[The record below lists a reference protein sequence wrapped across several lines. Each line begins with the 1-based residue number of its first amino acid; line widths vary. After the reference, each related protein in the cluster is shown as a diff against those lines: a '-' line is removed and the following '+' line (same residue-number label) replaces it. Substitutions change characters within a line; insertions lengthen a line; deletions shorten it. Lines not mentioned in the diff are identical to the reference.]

1 MNCEYFRELISAGLD
16 GELSHEEER
25 RLTEHLAGC
34 PSCREIA
41 DQLAEL
47 KDTIGTEKP
56 ETMPI
61 ELEKTIIESTVRRP
75 VGKSS
80 LKEFIGGYYR
90 IPKGLAW
97 AALVLFI
104 LLAVNSFRGIAI
116 PYGKERVMVESSQ
129 PVAVVQKVKISQD
142 DKVMSKTVTGNKA
155 STQRGPGDAK

>member
-1 MNCEYFRELISAGLD
+1 MNCEYFRELISARLD
-16 GELSHEEER
+16 GELSHEEEQ

-41 DQLAEL
+41 ERLAEL
-47 KDTIGTEKP
+47 KDTIGMEKP
-56 ETMPI
+56 EAMPI
-61 ELEKTIIESTVRRP
+61 KLEKAILDNTVRKPIR
-75 VGKSS
+75 KSS
-80 LKEFIGGYYR
+80 LKKFAGGYYR

-104 LLAVNSFRGIAI
+104 LLAVNSFRGIAV

-155 STQRGPGDAK
+155 STQRGMGDAK